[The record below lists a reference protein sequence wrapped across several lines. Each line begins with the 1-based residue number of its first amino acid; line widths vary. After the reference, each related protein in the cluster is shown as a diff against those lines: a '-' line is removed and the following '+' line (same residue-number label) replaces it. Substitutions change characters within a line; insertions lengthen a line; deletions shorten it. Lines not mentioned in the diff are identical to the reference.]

1 MPLRGLGPTGIP
13 VLAGIPDPVYA
24 NTTFYKVTAGEFT
37 DQLHP
42 ALGPTKLWG
51 YWDTTNPVQ
60 RHLGGVVVAMR
71 GNAARLRFTNMLPA
85 TSLVPIDTTLPGANQ
100 AQNRIAIHLHGGYV
114 PWLVDGGPF
123 DWWTP
128 SGASGLS
135 FMNGPGS
142 VLDNIPGMPMAAGQ
156 ADYFYPNDQSTR
168 LMWYHDHAHGIT
180 RTNAYAGLAT
190 GYLVLDPAMEAALAA
205 KVPSLASTI
214 PLVFQ
219 DKVFV
224 DPASIALTDP
234 TWALVAR
241 PDVQTLGS
249 LWYEHVYNPK
259 EFKLKKGGAFLPPP
273 DPSAI
278 PEFFGDTIL
287 CNGTAYPVLDVE
299 PKAYRFLI
307 LNANNARFLNINLL
321 QVAAGAEIITDPKT
335 ALPVAPVLGPPI
347 IQIGTEGGYLVSEV
361 THPNGLF
368 FNPATLTGNLLLGN
382 AERADIV
389 IDFTNMA
396 GREYIMYNDAPG
408 PFPAGPPTTDYWLG
422 NPKNPVQPL
431 PGTGPDTR
439 QILRIRVNKPLTT
452 PEPRPVAPIL
462 TPAFM
467 DPAPLVP
474 YTTVVAPIPP
484 LPAPAGALLRDLT
497 LNEDFDPWGRLR
509 QLLGT
514 TTINPVLGAF
524 GREYLEPATEVIAA
538 GSTEVWRIFNL
549 SADTHPIHFHIVN
562 VQVLS
567 RQPFKVVNGVFTP
580 TGAARGP
587 EPNEL
592 GWKETVQMHP
602 GEVISVA
609 MKFDL
614 PAAPFNVPFSTR
626 PMGDPAVYTGGIIPQ
641 ANEYVWHCHILEHEE
656 HDMMRPLVV
665 TGMNPKLLSVFP
677 YAAAING
684 YLGGSQAFSIFGDNP
699 IVSVTTSD
707 PAYPAVWVPG
717 ATSFTMSV
725 PALSSAGV
733 VTYTITDSLG
743 KTATATVDIFGVTP
757 AYAASLPG
765 LTGGVASFGISGG
778 KRPYTVTSSNA
789 AYPAVAV
796 TDAAGNV
803 IGFTVTAAADPLFVG
818 PVVVTYAVADAS
830 VPANSAVVTVTI
842 I

>member
-1 MPLRGLGPTGIP
+1 MLYR
-13 VLAGIPDPVYA
+13 
-24 NTTFYKVTAGEFT
+24 VTAGEFV

-42 ALGPTKLWG
+42 DLGPTRLWG
-51 YWDTTNPVQ
+51 YWDTTNPTVK
-60 RHLGGVVVAMR
+60 RHLGGVVIATR
-71 GNAARLRFTNMLPA
+71 GTASRLRFTNTLP
-85 TSLVPIDTTLPGANQ
+85 TPSIIPVDITVPGANQ
-100 AQNRIAIHLHGGYV
+100 AQNRIAVHLHGGYV
-114 PWLVDGGPF
+114 PWISDGGPF

-135 FMNGPGS
+135 FMNGPES
-142 VLDNIPGMPMAAGQ
+142 VLDNIPGMPMTAGQ

-190 GYLVLDPAMEAALAA
+190 GYLVLDPAMEEALDD

-224 DPASIALTDP
+224 NPLTIGITDP
-234 TWALVAR
+234 TWAMIAR
-241 PDVQTLGS
+241 PDVQSLGS

-259 EFKLKKGGAFLPPP
+259 EFRLLKNKKNLPTPN
-273 DPSAI
+273 PSCI

-287 CNGTAYPVLDVE
+287 CNGTVYPVLDVE

-321 QVAAGAEIITDPKT
+321 QVAAGAEILTDQKT
-335 ALPVAPVLGPPI
+335 RIPNLAVNPPGPAM
-347 IQIGTEGGYLVSEV
+347 IQLGTEGGYLISEV

-382 AERADIV
+382 AERADII

-396 GREYIMYNDAPG
+396 GNEYIMYNDAPG

-422 NPKNPVQPL
+422 NPKNPIQPL

-439 QILRIRVNKPLTT
+439 QILRIRVNKPLTEA
-452 PEPRPVAPIL
+452 EPRPVAPIL

-467 DPAPLVP
+467 DPEPIVP
-474 YTTVVAPIPP
+474 YTTVAAPIPP
-484 LPAPAGALLRDLT
+484 LPVPAGAVIRNLT
-497 LNEDFDPWGRLR
+497 LNEDFDQFGRLR

-514 TTINPVLGAF
+514 TTINPVLGGF
-524 GREYLEPATEVIAA
+524 GREYMEPADEVITA
-538 GSTEVWRIFNL
+538 GSTEFWRIYNL

-602 GEVISVA
+602 GEFITLA

-614 PAAPFNVPFSTR
+614 PQTPFEVPFSTR
-626 PMGDPAVYTGGIIPQ
+626 PMGLNATVIPE
-641 ANEYVWHCHILEHEE
+641 ANEFVWHCHILEHEE

-665 TGMNPKLLSVFP
+665 TGPNPVTPIAVVPSSQNVG
-677 YAAAING
+677 AAA
-684 YLGGSQAFSIFGDNP
+684 GGIATYFVNN
-699 IVSVTTSD
+699 SVNYSVESSD
-707 PAYPAVWVPG
+707 PVNYPAVIAGTGFQVTVPTDAEP
-717 ATSFTMSV
+717 ATVIFT
-725 PALSSAGV
+725 
-733 VTYTITDSLG
+733 VTDLTG
-743 KTATATVDIFGVTP
+743 RAEATAT
-757 AYAASLPG
+757 L
-765 LTGGVASFGISGG
+765 
-778 KRPYTVTSSNA
+778 
-789 AYPAVAV
+789 
-796 TDAAGNV
+796 V
-803 IGFTVTAAADPLFVG
+803 IA
-818 PVVVTYAVADAS
+818 
-830 VPANSAVVTVTI
+830 
-842 I
+842 